1 MNLENYIIIIDEI
14 WNKHVYIYDMTLF
27 VTSWS
32 CDQIIKDL
40 VYSNGCKHIAFT
52 KHL

>member
-1 MNLENYIIIIDEI
+1 MNLEKYIIIIDEI

-32 CDQIIKDL
+32 CYLIIKDL
-40 VYSNGCKHIAFT
+40 VCSNGCKHIAFT
-52 KHL
+52 RLL